1 VKDRQIH
8 ALLRLSGLGV
18 SCNHSIGFV
27 AFEAAAGGG
36 IVCAMEVVKSIC
48 KIVVV
53 VVIANTVIAI
63 AAEEIK

>member
-1 VKDRQIH
+1 MKDRQIH

-27 AFEAAAGGG
+27 AFEAAAGG

-53 VVIANTVIAI
+53 VIANTVIAI